1 MMTCRDCGVPMF
13 PVEDSSC
20 PFCKNVCDENKEDTL
35 LYCDNCKVLFD
46 QGCNHSD
53 NVHNAA
59 IMSGFTADGREYKGM
74 LVFDSR
80 DKALEFQNDVNS
92 NKVQVKFEC
101 SCNGSSYT
109 CIKSTI
115 EKKSCNYK

>member
-1 MMTCRDCGVPMF
+1 MTCRDCNIPLF
-13 PVEDSSC
+13 PTKDSSC
-20 PFCKNVCDENKEDTL
+20 PFCGNGCEENF
-35 LYCDNCKVLFD
+35 LYCEDCKVLFD

-53 NVHNAA
+53 NICNAA
-59 IMSGFTADGREYKGM
+59 IMTGFTADGREYKGM